1 MFYLSEKEFHN
12 KMRKIRLKNESKL
25 RKQELRNM
33 KKKYKQKKKIQ
44 TSKIFF
50 ILLFISCFSTQI
62 YAMVSMWHFAT
73 LDHLSTLIGATLAEG
88 VGLLGYYMK
97 SYCESRE
104 EEKLK
109 FEREKFYTE
118 NTFCDYESFENNKPK
133 G

>member
-1 MFYLSEKEFHN
+1 MFYMSEKEFRN

-25 RKQELRNM
+25 RKQELRNAKRKY
-33 KKKYKQKKKIQ
+33 KKKRKIQ

-50 ILLFISCFSTQI
+50 ILLFLSCFSTQV

-88 VGLLGYYMK
+88 VGLIGYFMK

-104 EEKLK
+104 EERLK
-109 FEREKFYTE
+109 FEKEKY
-118 NTFCDYESFENNKPK
+118 YAENNCCESLNDNEPK